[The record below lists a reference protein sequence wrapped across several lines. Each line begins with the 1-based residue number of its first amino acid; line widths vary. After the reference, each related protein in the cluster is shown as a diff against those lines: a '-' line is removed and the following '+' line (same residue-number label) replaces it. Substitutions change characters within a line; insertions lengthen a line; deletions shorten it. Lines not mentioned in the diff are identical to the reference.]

1 MKYDVVIVGAGAAGL
16 LSAAMCAENGLKT
29 AVIEKN
35 EKTGRKLRITGK
47 GRCNLTNDCTPEDVI
62 AAVIKNGRF
71 LYSALYTFSPADTMR
86 FFEEKGVP
94 LKVERGNR
102 VFPVSDRADD
112 VAYALESAARK
123 AGAFF
128 FRDTVREIAVEN
140 DVVVGVRTNKMLYE
154 ADSVIIAC
162 GGASYP
168 ATGSTGEGAKLAQK
182 LGHDIVPLMPSLVPL
197 VEKGDICKEMQGLSL
212 KNSRIAVKKENKV
225 VYEDFGELLFT
236 HFGLSGPM
244 ILSASAH
251 MRDAEEKNYTVEI
264 DLKPALS
271 EKQLDE
277 RIQRDFLENKNKDY
291 ANSLG
296 ALLPRK
302 MIPVVIQLSH
312 ISAEKKCN
320 EITKEERRR
329 LVRLLK
335 SFEIEIAGFRP
346 LSEAIVTAG
355 GVNLK
360 EVNPKTMESKK
371 VKGLFFAGEVLD
383 LDAYTGGFNLQ
394 IAFSTAAL
402 AAKVLNK

>member
-402 AAKVLNK
+402 AAKALNK

>member
-168 ATGSTGEGAKLAQK
+168 ATGSTGDGAKLAQK

-212 KNSRIAVKKENKV
+212 KNSRITVKKENKV

-402 AAKVLNK
+402 AAKALNK